1 MSYLLCIQGAWL
13 RPTAD
18 KTGVEVTPF
27 DSIPTAMYWVVINT
41 GDLVPTSDGG
51 RCVSCVV
58 QLIQIFGMAFPVGN
72 KPILVKISSP

>member
-1 MSYLLCIQGAWL
+1 MVFYVVLLACLLACHPPPIPGAWL

-27 DSIPTAMYWVVINT
+27 DSIPTAMYWVVVNT

-51 RCVSCVV
+51 
-58 QLIQIFGMAFPVGN
+58 
-72 KPILVKISSP
+72 K